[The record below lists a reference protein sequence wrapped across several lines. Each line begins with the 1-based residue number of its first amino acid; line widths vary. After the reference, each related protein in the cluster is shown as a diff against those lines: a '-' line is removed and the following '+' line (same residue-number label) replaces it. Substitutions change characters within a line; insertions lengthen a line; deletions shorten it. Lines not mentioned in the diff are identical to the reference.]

1 MTQAFNLSQFANYLQ
16 AGTGKLDISAGLTGT
31 MPVSNGGTGVSNF
44 PNPSGV
50 TGQVLLASGT
60 SAFGT
65 VAPGTS
71 GNVLTSNG
79 SSWYSATSPVIAS
92 GGWTNPGAPGAN
104 VWVYNTSGKPTMY
117 CITWCRT
124 TYTRPYV
131 IEQSGATIALFHL
144 QNDNAGCASFIIAP
158 GRAWYWSYDT
168 GFAVPTVQSYAVS
181 T

>member
-31 MPVSNGGTGVSNF
+31 MPVSNGGTGASSF
-44 PNPSGV
+44 SSGA
-50 TGQVLLASGT
+50 VLLGSGT
-60 SAFGT
+60 SSFGS

-117 CITWCRT
+117 AITFCRT
-124 TYTRPYV
+124 SYNRPLVY
-131 IEQSGATIALFHL
+131 ELSGATIANLHL
-144 QNDNAGCASFIIAP
+144 GNDQAGCVSFIIAP

-168 GFAVPTVQSYAVS
+168 GFTIPLVQSYAVS